1 MTLMVEFLEKNK
13 ASMNPK
19 VKEFALS
26 LLPAEQQQIVD
37 AYQNGCIDFIN
48 EKHLSAYDYFDNTFK

>member
-1 MTLMVEFLEKNK
+1 
-13 ASMNPK
+13 MNPK